1 MNNLIF
7 WWVKM
12 IAVCPVCGCTH
23 FDVIVIDS
31 EDEENDKEKINGE
44 EKVLYQCVRCGF
56 TTDKIRICAF

>member
-1 MNNLIF
+1 
-7 WWVKM
+7 M

-23 FDVIVIDS
+23 FDVIVLED
-31 EDEENDKEKINGE
+31 EDEENDKEKINRE